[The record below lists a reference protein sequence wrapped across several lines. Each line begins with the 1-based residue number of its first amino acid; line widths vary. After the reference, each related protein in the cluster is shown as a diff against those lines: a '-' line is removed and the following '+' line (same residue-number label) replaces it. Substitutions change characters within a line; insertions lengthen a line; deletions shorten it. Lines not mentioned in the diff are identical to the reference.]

1 MKSPFVSV
9 IIPVKAL
16 SQYLLFEN
24 FPALKKQIY
33 KNFEVVVLP
42 NKASKEDKSLL
53 KQYSWLRIIP
63 TGKVTRPAEKRD
75 IGVKKSK
82 GEIIAFIDDDACPA
96 SDWLQNAVKFFSQ
109 KNIVAVCGPGV
120 LPHKTNLW
128 EKVFDEILKTWTGSG
143 EYAYRFIPQKK
154 RYVDDYPSMNFF
166 VLKKEFLAV
175 GGFNSEYWPGEDSK
189 LCEDLVYR
197 RHGKILYSPTVLTYH
212 HRRDNLLG
220 FLRQHGNY
228 GFHRGAFF
236 AHGDRNSR
244 RISYLIPTFFVL
256 YLILLILNS
265 EYRILYTPLLL
276 YFILGLLLI
285 IQSFRNTKSIL
296 ISLLTFPVLFL
307 IHTTYGILFIKGF
320 IKGIINKEHIYN

>member
-154 RYVDDYPSMNFF
+154 RYVDDYPSM
-166 VLKKEFLAV
+166 
-175 GGFNSEYWPGEDSK
+175 
-189 LCEDLVYR
+189 
-197 RHGKILYSPTVLTYH
+197 KIG
-212 HRRDNLLG
+212 R
-220 FLRQHGNY
+220 
-228 GFHRGAFF
+228 
-236 AHGDRNSR
+236 AH
-244 RISYLIPTFFVL
+244 V
-256 YLILLILNS
+256 
-265 EYRILYTPLLL
+265 
-276 YFILGLLLI
+276 
-285 IQSFRNTKSIL
+285 
-296 ISLLTFPVLFL
+296 
-307 IHTTYGILFIKGF
+307 
-320 IKGIINKEHIYN
+320 